1 MRHSGPMRTDQV
13 QEPMTHTPSLSD
25 PSTAAA
31 TEGRERSEDAARLG
45 PLSDFIGFHLRM
57 AQEASFRAFS
67 QRVGD
72 PGLKPRRFAVMTL
85 IAENPG
91 LTQTALGK
99 ASGRDKSTL
108 TSTLDDLVK
117 RGLVL
122 RERAVNDRRSYTLH
136 LTDKGSTLQ
145 RKLMSRAI
153 EHDRELDRIVG
164 PDKKAELLML
174 LRRIITELG

>member
-1 MRHSGPMRTDQV
+1 M
-13 QEPMTHTPSLSD
+13 EPMTDALPLD

-31 TEGRERSEDAARLG
+31 TGGRDRADEAASLG
-45 PLSDFIGFHLRM
+45 PLGCFIGFHLRM

-72 PGLKPRRFAVMTL
+72 PGLKPRRFAVLTL

-122 RERAVNDRRSYTLH
+122 RERAVNDRRSYTLN
-136 LTDKGSTLQ
+136 LTDKGSALQ
-145 RKLMSRAI
+145 KKLMSSAI
-153 EHDRELDRIVG
+153 EHDRQLDRIVG
-164 PDKKAELLML
+164 PDKKAELLVL

>member
-1 MRHSGPMRTDQV
+1 MTDALILDRQA
-13 QEPMTHTPSLSD
+13 D
-25 PSTAAA
+25 K
-31 TEGRERSEDAARLG
+31 RSDAARGDEPANLG
-45 PLSDFIGFHLRM
+45 PLVDFIGFHLRL
-57 AQEASFRAFS
+57 AQEASFRAFA

-72 PGLKPRRFAVMTL
+72 PDLKPRRFAVLTL

-122 RERAVNDRRSYTLH
+122 RERAPNDRRSYTLN
-136 LTDKGSTLQ
+136 LTQAGKALHK
-145 RKLMSRAI
+145 RLMKSAL

-164 PDKKAELLML
+164 PEKKAEFLAA
-174 LRRIITELG
+174 LRRIAVELG

>member
-1 MRHSGPMRTDQV
+1 MSDALT
-13 QEPMTHTPSLSD
+13 TPPGKAD
-25 PSTAAA
+25 PD
-31 TEGRERSEDAARLG
+31 GRADDTARLG
-45 PLSDFIGFHLRM
+45 PLSNFIGFHLRI
-57 AQEASFRAFS
+57 AQEASFRAFA

-72 PGLKPRRFAVMTL
+72 PDLKPRRFAVLTL

-99 ASGRDKSTL
+99 AVGRDKSTL

-122 RERAVNDRRSYTLH
+122 RERLPKDRRSYTLS
-136 LTDKGSTLQ
+136 LTDHGRTLH
-145 RKLMSRAI
+145 RRLMASAR

-164 PDKKAELLML
+164 TEKKAEFLAL
-174 LRRIITELG
+174 LRRIATDLG